1 MLRPIALSSLL
12 ILLPSLVQA
21 QDQPIAVYFEPLKGG
36 EFTRLN
42 KAIADALSQPPLRLE
57 TRPGPHTVVIAVPDK
72 VDVQHK
78 KVSGTFYDFTVA
90 FSRDGRSLGESQQ
103 SCGLE
108 TLSEC
113 SDQIVL
119 DVKSV
124 AAPR

>member
-1 MLRPIALSSLL
+1 MLRHPVLFSVLL
-12 ILLPSLVQA
+12 LWPTLVQA
-21 QDQPIAVYFEPLKGG
+21 QDPPIAVYFEPIKGA

-42 KAIADALSQPPLRLE
+42 NAIQDALSQPPLRLE
-57 TRPGPHTVVIAVPDK
+57 TRPGPQTVIVAVPDK

-78 KVSGTFYDFTVA
+78 KVSGTFYAFTVS
-90 FSRDGRSLGESQQ
+90 FSRDGHSLGESQQ
-103 SCGLE
+103 NCGLE

-119 DVKSV
+119 DVKSA

>member
-1 MLRPIALSSLL
+1 MLRHIALFSVL
-12 ILLPSLVQA
+12 ILWSSLVQA
-21 QDQPIAVYFEPLKGG
+21 QDQPIPVYFEPLKGG

-42 KAIADALSQPPLRLE
+42 TAIQQALSLPPLRLE
-57 TRPGPHTVVIAVPDK
+57 TRPGPQTVIVSVPDK

-78 KVSGTFYDFTVA
+78 KVSGTFYGFTVA

-103 SCGLE
+103 SCGLD

-113 SDQIVL
+113 TDQIVL
-119 DVKSV
+119 DVKSA

>member
-1 MLRPIALSSLL
+1 MLRHIALFSVL
-12 ILLPSLVQA
+12 ILWPTFVQA
-21 QDQPIAVYFEPLKGG
+21 QDQPIPVYFEPLKGG

-42 KAIADALSQPPLRLE
+42 KAIQDALSQPPLRLE
-57 TRPGPHTVVIAVPDK
+57 TRPGPQTVIVSVPDK

-78 KVSGTFYDFTVA
+78 KVSGTFYAFTVA

-103 SCGLE
+103 NCGLE